1 MKDRCLRTSSL
12 IFRVHLNYCQNSKT
26 LMHIIEQL
34 ASQRET
40 LNFSIENFNRCIYN
54 PYAAAYV
61 LSVLLRFTDPDYPFG
76 IFKLSLL
83 KYTMIYT
90 VNTLAIYC

>member
-40 LNFSIENFNRCIYN
+40 LNFSIENFNRTTLAKRQLACSSI
-54 PYAAAYV
+54 
-61 LSVLLRFTDPDYPFG
+61 
-76 IFKLSLL
+76 KLL
-83 KYTMIYT
+83 KLRNHFNISIMNCVSSHESSYPTQ
-90 VNTLAIYC
+90 